1 MVFEGCAK
9 MVLPG
14 YWALVTDDLSSEL
27 DVVHVLWL
35 ILVPDAD
42 LLIVQQI
49 ISNDDVVRAVYG
61 ANLGAQHTDFAA
73 SATLESE
80 ASLFHL

>member
-1 MVFEGCAK
+1 

-14 YWALVTDDLSSEL
+14 YWALVADDLSSEL

-35 ILVPDAD
+35 ILAPEAD
-42 LLIVQQI
+42 LLVFQQI
-49 ISNDDVVRAVYG
+49 ISYDDVVRAVYG
-61 ANLGAQHTDFAA
+61 ANLGAQHADFAA

-80 ASLFHL
+80 ASLLYL